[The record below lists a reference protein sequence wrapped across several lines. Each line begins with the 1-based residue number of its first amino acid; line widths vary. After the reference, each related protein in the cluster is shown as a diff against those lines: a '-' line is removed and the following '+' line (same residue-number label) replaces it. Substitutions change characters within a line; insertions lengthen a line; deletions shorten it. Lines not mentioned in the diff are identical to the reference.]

1 MDIENKILLSIYS
14 AQQNPKIHLS
24 EVYPTLEAELGLKCF
39 ELLKV
44 IIKLEA
50 SGMLTRTGKK
60 GVFLFVLTPEGRAYV
75 EKVNKDCV
83 KVCDAAKNGWSC
95 LSLMLIEIFKDKKTS
110 ITQ

>member
-44 IIKLEA
+44 IVKLEIK
-50 SGMLTRTGKK
+50 GMLTRLGKK
-60 GVFLFVLTPEGRAYV
+60 GVFLFVLTQEGRIYV
-75 EKVNKDCV
+75 EQVNKDYSD
-83 KVCDAAKNGWSC
+83 KVREAAKIGWPC
-95 LSLMLIEIFKDKKTS
+95 LSPILIEIFKNNIS
-110 ITQ
+110 Q

>member
-24 EVYPTLEAELGLKCF
+24 EVYPILEAELGLKCF

-44 IIKLEA
+44 IIKLEI
-50 SGMLTRTGKK
+50 SGMLTRSGKK
-60 GVFLFVLTPEGRAYV
+60 GVFLFALTPEGRAYV
-75 EKVNKDCV
+75 EKVNKDYFD
-83 KVCDAAKNGWSC
+83 KVRDAAKIGWPC
-95 LSLMLIEIFKDKKTS
+95 LSPILIEIFRNK

>member
-60 GVFLFVLTPEGRAYV
+60 GFFYLY
-75 EKVNKDCV
+75 
-83 KVCDAAKNGWSC
+83 
-95 LSLMLIEIFKDKKTS
+95 
-110 ITQ
+110 